1 MLLASFT
8 KAASSSGVSL
18 GSSQGWQEAAEAS
31 TIGKT
36 AKKTFLRAA
45 PAHANLLVP
54 HDGSMETHGQA
65 GFIACENVR
74 VQVLTRL
81 KPRTKAVHRLD
92 E

>member
-1 MLLASFT
+1 MRNVKKGKGRERAL
-8 KAASSSGVSL
+8 
-18 GSSQGWQEAAEAS
+18 

-54 HDGSMETHGQA
+54 HDGSMETYGQA
-65 GFIACENVR
+65 GFIAYKNIR
-74 VQVLTRL
+74 MQVLTRL
-81 KPRTKAVHRLD
+81 KPRIKVVHRLD